1 MYEGRIEPFSN
12 KEINIVLVCVNHF
25 QPYILT
31 NIKQMIRLSHKNIYV
46 ITNRHFFDSFH
57 EYPEIHLI
65 DVNELEKSY
74 NEVQSESTD
83 FWHLTSSRF
92 MYIYEFMKRDN
103 IENVIHVENDVLVY
117 YNCNLLN
124 EKLEDYLYLPFDSSE
139 RTIAS
144 IMYIPNHSILKEVL
158 DHYDYSKNDMEN
170 FAIIQKKVP
179 LIKPF
184 PIIPRIE
191 NEQDPDI
198 LSMSENYNHFQYVFD
213 AAAIGQYL
221 GGEFHNPKDTV
232 GFINETC
239 IIKYNRYSFEW
250 KEIDQ
255 IKKPFLIIDSV
266 YYPIF
271 NLHIHSKELE
281 KYV

>member
-1 MYEGRIEPFSN
+1 
-12 KEINIVLVCVNHF
+12 
-25 QPYILT
+25 
-31 NIKQMIRLSHKNIYV
+31 
-46 ITNRHFFDSFH
+46 
-57 EYPEIHLI
+57 
-65 DVNELEKSY
+65 
-74 NEVQSESTD
+74 
-83 FWHLTSSRF
+83 

-184 PIIPRIE
+184 PIIPRSE